1 MSSNVLQKVPLCFY
15 TTVRLQKRVLG
26 GHYITKVIATV
37 CSELVIL
44 FHLIGLQLPTVRCH
58 LQTNFKTGSTYK
70 LDRAKSVTS
79 LNKVKVVIVSNLSV
93 IIWRLISGNQKFVL
107 NLESLDVS
115 AVFSKLKFTFN
126 RNPHELL
133 TFKVHADAHGFEKEI

>member
-1 MSSNVLQKVPLCFY
+1 M
-15 TTVRLQKRVLG
+15 LG

-126 RNPHELL
+126 RNPHEQ
-133 TFKVHADAHGFEKEI
+133 VHADAHGFEKEI